1 MSKKVKHKCTTFSH
15 FDEDGNIVEKNKICY
30 DTDKE
35 VIEADRRV
43 NLKEKTIHKTVAYK
57 CDVCHKWHIGKS
69 KRILTEKDR
78 EHYKNVK
85 SKFI

>member
-35 VIEADRRV
+35 AIEAARRV
-43 NLKEKTIHKTVAYK
+43 NLKEKTIHKMVAYK